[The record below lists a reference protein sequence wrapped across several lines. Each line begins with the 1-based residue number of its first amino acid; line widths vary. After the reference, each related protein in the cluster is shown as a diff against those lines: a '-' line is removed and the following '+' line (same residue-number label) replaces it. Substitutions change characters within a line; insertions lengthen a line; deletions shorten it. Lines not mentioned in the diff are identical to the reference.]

1 MKKWQCTVCGY
12 IHNGDEPPETCPVCG
27 ADRTQFVEIK
37 DAKESSAT
45 KEPIGQT
52 SLSASSSMADAS
64 PSSILDLANN
74 LMIQHHLHP
83 ISVHIPNGMVPAI
96 VLFIFLAVMFHAP
109 TLAKAAF
116 YNSVFVLLSLP
127 VVLYTGF
134 NEWQKKYKAA
144 MTRMFIAK
152 IAAACIVTA
161 TSIIIV
167 ALYLLSP
174 EITQRSSALRL
185 IFLLL
190 HLVMLGAT
198 GIAGFIGGKLV
209 FKD

>member
-96 VLFIFLAVMFHAP
+96 VLFIFLA
-109 TLAKAAF
+109 
-116 YNSVFVLLSLP
+116 
-127 VVLYTGF
+127 
-134 NEWQKKYKAA
+134 
-144 MTRMFIAK
+144 
-152 IAAACIVTA
+152 
-161 TSIIIV
+161 
-167 ALYLLSP
+167 
-174 EITQRSSALRL
+174 
-185 IFLLL
+185 
-190 HLVMLGAT
+190 
-198 GIAGFIGGKLV
+198 
-209 FKD
+209 